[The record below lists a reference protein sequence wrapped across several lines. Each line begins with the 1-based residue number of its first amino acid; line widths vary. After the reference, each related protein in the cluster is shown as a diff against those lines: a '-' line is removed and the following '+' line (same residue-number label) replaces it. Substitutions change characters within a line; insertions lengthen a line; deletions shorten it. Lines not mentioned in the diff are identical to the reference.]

1 STASANTPSGCCW
14 DRWPTPPACRF
25 PRMMALVLSLGRVY
39 TMVGV
44 MLGGVVIAWLGPI
57 GAIWFDAASFAFCAV
72 VLTMFVRIPAVTLQA
87 ETQTLSDKPT
97 EPYLTALRGGFSFL
111 RRDRLILSVTGMML
125 VTNMFNQASAVV
137 LIPLWVQRE
146 FASPVAL
153 GWVGGAFSLGAIL
166 GGVTIIGLIP
176 RLPRYLT
183 FMVGYLIGG
192 APRFLVLGLTD
203 NLAVVL
209 AVTFVSGIAISVI
222 NPLYGTLLYERV
234 PRELQARVFGL
245 TAAIGFGGIPLG

>member
-1 STASANTPSGCCW
+1 VVGAPATDRPRPRLTPILNDAASAVLLAAIALFARYDFAVLVGLSALLGTVNGIGEHAKRVLLRPVAGTAGVSI
-14 DRWPTPPACRF
+14 

-72 VLTMFVRIPAVTLQA
+72 LLTMFVRIPAVTLQA

-97 EPYLTALRGGFSFL
+97 EPYLTALRARFSFL

-137 LIPLWVQRE
+137 LIPLWVQRG
-146 FASPVAL
+146 FASPRAL
-153 GWVGGAFSLGAIL
+153 GWVGGAFS
-166 GGVTIIGLIP
+166 
-176 RLPRYLT
+176 
-183 FMVGYLIGG
+183 
-192 APRFLVLGLTD
+192 
-203 NLAVVL
+203 
-209 AVTFVSGIAISVI
+209 
-222 NPLYGTLLYERV
+222 
-234 PRELQARVFGL
+234 
-245 TAAIGFGGIPLG
+245 